1 MPEGGKSDNST
12 GSRTPSSG
20 LNAVFVSYASQDSAL
35 AASLCA
41 ALESAGIACWIA
53 PRDVRPGD
61 FYADAIVHAIN
72 ACQLLVLVLSANSIA
87 SPHVIRE
94 VERASA
100 KQRPIIT
107 FRVDATPLPPGLEY
121 FLSASHWL
129 DASASDAQRSF
140 ATLVEAIRTRSTGER
155 ERTFAP
161 PGPTTLLAGAARQP
175 SGGAATGS
183 RVNRVLIAAIV
194 LIAAGLVYVLADKFW
209 LSKPTVPP
217 LAVTRAIETA
227 PANTPTS
234 VATSDKSVA
243 VLPFTDLSEKKDQ
256 EYFSDGLSEELID
269 LLGKIPGL
277 RVPARTSSFYFKG
290 KQTTL
295 GEIAKALK
303 VANVLEGSV
312 RKAGGNIRISA
323 DLVRVNDETHL
334 WSETFDRKL
343 DDIFKLQDEIA
354 DDVVKALKVSLLSAD
369 LPKAAPAANIDAYAL
384 YLQGKA
390 LIERFNLAD
399 NVKGV
404 EYEQQALKLDP
415 NFAPAWVE
423 LSKARLTAFA
433 VLGAGTYEVGRAGA
447 FEAADRALKLDPNL
461 AAAHTVMGQ
470 VFSAFDWNWE
480 AADQEYKKALAL
492 DPNYPA
498 ALSVTSQ
505 LAIALGHYKE
515 ARELSQRAVAR
526 DPLGVLRYRQ
536 LGIADYFAGE
546 WSEAEAAFRKAIELA
561 PAAAGVHYKLALVL
575 LSRND
580 AQGALA
586 EIELEPNPGWREQG
600 LPLALDALGRKADA
614 DRALAIAEKGGPKG
628 WAYQVGLIY
637 AHRNNLDP
645 AFAWFDSAFAQ
656 RDPGVAFYL
665 KGEPLLANIRSDPRY
680 KALLHKL
687 NLPD

>member
-1 MPEGGKSDNST
+1 MPEGGESDDST
-12 GSRTPSSG
+12 GSQTASIAH
-20 LNAVFVSYASQDSAL
+20 NAVFISYASQDNAL
-35 AASLCA
+35 AVSLCA
-41 ALESAGIACWIA
+41 ALESSGITCWIA

-72 ACQLLVLVLSANSIA
+72 ACQVLILVLSANSIA

-100 KQRPIIT
+100 KRRPIIA
-107 FRVDATPLPPGLEY
+107 FRVDATPLPAGLEY

-129 DASASDAQRSF
+129 DASAADAERSF
-140 ATLVEAIRTRSTGER
+140 PVLIEAIRGRSTGNPPSS
-155 ERTFAP
+155 AP
-161 PGPTTLLAGAARQP
+161 AGPPTTLVASAARQP
-175 SGGAATGS
+175 AAGAATGS
-183 RVNRVLIAAIV
+183 RLNPVLIAALV
-194 LIAAGLVYVLADKFW
+194 VIAAGLAYVLADKFW
-209 LSKPTVPP
+209 LSK
-217 LAVTRAIETA
+217 RAA
-227 PANTPTS
+227 PASEAAS
-234 VATSDKSVA
+234 VEPAGTAAAIAKSDKSVA
-243 VLPFTDLSEKKDQ
+243 VLPFADLSEKKDQ

-277 RVPARTSSFYFKG
+277 HVPARTSSFYFKG

-295 GEIAKALK
+295 VEIAKALK
-303 VANVLEGSV
+303 VSNVLEGSV

-323 DLVRVNDETHL
+323 DLVRVDDETHL

-354 DDVVKALKVSLLSAD
+354 DAVVKALKVSLLSAD
-369 LPKAAPAANIDAYAL
+369 LPKAAPAANVDAYTL

-399 NVKGV
+399 NVKGL

-433 VLGAGTYEVGRAGA
+433 VLGTSTYEVGRAGA

-461 AAAHTVMGQ
+461 AAAHTAMGQ

-480 AADQEYKKALAL
+480 AADQELKKALAL
-492 DPNYPA
+492 DPNDPA

-505 LAIALGHYKE
+505 LAISLGHYQE
-515 ARELSQRAVAR
+515 ARELTQRAVAR

-546 WSEAEAAFRKAIELA
+546 LSEAEAAFRKAIELA

-575 LSRND
+575 LSRHD
-580 AQGALA
+580 AKGALA
-586 EIELEPNPGWREQG
+586 QIELEPNPGWREQG
-600 LPLALDALGRKADA
+600 LPLAFDALGRKVEA
-614 DRALAIAEKGGPKG
+614 DRALAIAEKAGPHG
-628 WAYQVGLIY
+628 WAYQVGLTY
-637 AHRNNLDP
+637 AHRNSLDP
-645 AFAWFDSAFAQ
+645 AFAWFDSAFVQ
-656 RDPGVAFYL
+656 HDPGLAFYL
-665 KGEPLLANIRSDPRY
+665 KGEPLLAHIRSDPRY
-680 KALLHKL
+680 KALLRKL